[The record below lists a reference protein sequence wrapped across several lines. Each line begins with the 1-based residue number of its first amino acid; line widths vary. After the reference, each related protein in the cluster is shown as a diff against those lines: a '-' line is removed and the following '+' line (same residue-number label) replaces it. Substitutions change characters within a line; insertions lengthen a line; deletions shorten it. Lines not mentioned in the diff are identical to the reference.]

1 MIKSDNNIKEL
12 LNSYFKTH
20 KSNVYALNNWCKLNA
35 KSFSV
40 YDAFGCI
47 YEYANGNLN
56 KATDIIEHL
65 TAKKKVYGRTQVYS
79 DGMNGKMDI
88 TYDDN
93 GVLVLKGYE
102 NADTFPLR
110 GQHMSKNTNIF
121 RKSDSQV
128 NKNYQKEEERLHDIG
143 FVIRQLF
150 PSASSAF
157 LVKAIAAVK
166 AYAQIKKIHTNKVL
180 DGLKSGRLAFD
191 FNKFRIIPSA
201 RESKTIVISS
211 NTVQMITEELEMSEY
226 KFYNNIKHFLKSL
239 LEDPINTTVPLL
251 LKKYGI
257 IRSKLLRELLNFN
270 IIEKEERINDKDEN
284 GEAKTATMMIKY
296 RVPKKNFD
304 RKLKK
309 LYIKLFEKNLPVRK
323 LRNEDGATGCDA
335 SGQYSSPLFGVQRRE
350 MADIIEA
357 ATTSTCGDYQYTVP
371 FPGDKETLSRKNGV
385 MGSVSVNKM

>member
-1 MIKSDNNIKEL
+1 MKGGNNMKEL

-35 KSFSV
+35 KSFNV

-56 KATDIIEHL
+56 KVTDIIEHL
-65 TAKKKVYGRTQVYS
+65 AAKKKVYGRTQVYS
-79 DGMNGKMDI
+79 DGMHKKMDI
-88 TYDDN
+88 TYDGN
-93 GVLVLKGYE
+93 GNLVLKGYE
-102 NADTFPLR
+102 NADQLPLK
-110 GQHMSKNTNIF
+110 GQHMPKNANVF
-121 RKSDSQV
+121 RKSDNQTS
-128 NKNYQKEEERLHDIG
+128 KIYQKEEERLYDIG
-143 FVIRQLF
+143 FFVRQLF
-150 PSASSAF
+150 PTASNAF
-157 LVKAIAAVK
+157 LAKVIAAVK
-166 AYAQIKKIHTNKVL
+166 VYAQTKKISPNKVL
-180 DGLKSGRLAFD
+180 EGLKCGRLTFS
-191 FNKFRIIPSA
+191 FNNFRIVPSA

-211 NTVQMITEELEMSEY
+211 NTAQMITEELEMSEY

-257 IRSKLLRELLNFN
+257 IRSKLLKELLNLN

-284 GEAKTATMMIKY
+284 GGSKTATMMIKY

-304 RKLKK
+304 KKLKK
-309 LYIKLFEKNLPVRK
+309 LYIKLFEKNLPARK
-323 LRNEDGATGCDA
+323 LRTEDGATGCDA

-357 ATTSTCGDYQYTVP
+357 ATTSTCGGYQYTVP
-371 FPGDKETLSRKNGV
+371 FPGDKETLARKNGV